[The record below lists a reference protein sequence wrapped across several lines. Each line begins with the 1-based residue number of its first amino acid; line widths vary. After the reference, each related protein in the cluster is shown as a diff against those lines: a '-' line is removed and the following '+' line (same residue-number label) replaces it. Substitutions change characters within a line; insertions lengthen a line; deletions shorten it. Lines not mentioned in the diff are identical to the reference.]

1 MSNNSDMVRM
11 LRLVEGQQFAGE
23 PAQKPG
29 DQVRG
34 TDQAAKNGRQHP
46 FHNRLVGEELSL
58 EDRLAKKYQDM
69 KGLHGKEEKEK
80 DELEKK
86 VVEGSLNEL
95 SVSTLSSY
103 GKKAEKSNDK
113 KLDKA
118 AGHSEKA
125 TNLYSKGTASA
136 VDKSYDHEDEVHK
149 LHKQV
154 NKRDANMDRAAGKLK
169 NKMSKGVAEAFPNPG
184 SGSTGSSKEDKRI
197 AAALRKKHIPTTPND
212 KKEKGVAEA
221 DSPAQ
226 LDEFLPALAAGAGA
240 LARGAAA
247 AGGAAIKGAQAV
259 GGAIKQGMQSL
270 APGVASG
277 ARAAG
282 RAISKVPAA
291 AEKKVIQGAEVLNA
305 LVPGGIFNPDG
316 SVKGSQYLTK
326 YLTPQ
331 QIQQAQQQGVTE
343 GSGPKEKQ
351 KTPYRDINGPGYKAA
366 ADKQLTKMSKD
377 KAAEPGKKLADKIK
391 QKNVSEGYDDHN
403 PVVSAIS
410 RRVMHQRL
418 DLLQKYGVTKVMS
431 AIDEVADFVG
441 DVEEIGTSDV
451 SGWVRHVERTLGNM
465 GELAE
470 TDVPPVA
477 GAVPG
482 AVPPAG
488 TAPATTATGAAP
500 AQNPADIM
508 KQKNDQRKAVQ
519 DQIAATTKQLADLRT
534 QLSSIQ

>member
-11 LRLVEGQQFAGE
+11 LRLVEGQQFAGLPE
-23 PAQKPG
+23 QKPG

-69 KGLHGKEEKEK
+69 KGLRSKEEKEK

-113 KLDKA
+113 MLDKA

-125 TNLYSKGTASA
+125 TKLYDKGTASA
-136 VDKSYDHEDEVHK
+136 VAKSYDHEDEVHK

-169 NKMSKGVAEAFPNPG
+169 NKMSKGVAEGDN
-184 SGSTGSSKEDKRI
+184 
-197 AAALRKKHIPTTPND
+197 
-212 KKEKGVAEA
+212 
-221 DSPAQ
+221 PAQ